1 MGGGSSILN
10 DALLKS
16 PFSFYL
22 TPEELKKFQKCF
34 LVEDLKAGEQLK
46 FAAQLS
52 ADEMKRRNTR
62 KQRRTSLRT
71 SFTEARSSLGS
82 SFTGINVLAQE
93 KDSRTSFRDAS
104 GDFVELCVVSH
115 GGLTITAHEV
125 VTSPLPKSKLAE
137 GLKGEGM
144 HNITD
149 QGPSLMKG
157 SIHVTT
163 KQKGDVLSTSGNITL
178 LITKHDDKDK
188 LVTQCNIISTA
199 TVDTTL
205 LRLQYSKV
213 ARFKRQFP
221 EAAAKII
228 AIIDIHPA
236 DILSQLPF
244 MQYASM
250 QELLLLSQ
258 IVHLESYKAGE
269 VLFRKGDREAP
280 ENAKFFVV
288 LKGTVNLVA
297 EKEATILRTSSLGQ
311 SVTSSLTSTC
321 KRSMDVVRNM
331 GSGRNMVSGRNI
343 GSSFLAKRDKDGNVV
358 AHSTS
363 PLQSKSSSKSLLGM
377 EREYDVITTFGE
389 GMYFGEMA
397 VMSDL
402 PRTGTASCKDDVLCY
417 NMNKKEFLSFM
428 SLSPIV
434 KREVT
439 SLMQRRMMEFL
450 LRCHVSFLAE
460 FSREHLLD
468 RAKVLVIHPILPAG
482 TVIIRQ
488 GDVGETFYILL
499 DGEVEVSITG
509 EDGITRIVGRHGSD
523 LSDQKKIMP
532 FYFGML
538 AWTQA
543 DSTRV
548 ATVTASKPTV
558 LLSMN
563 KNDFRYLF
571 DGSEAMAKFNIR
583 LLGTKISLTNIL
595 DYPDGCAAFKKFLQ
609 KEFALENME
618 CLERCRAYRKIQGFG
633 PSRGDIEAKI
643 RTRQG
648 SINGKDTFE
657 PTERSQEHKRAREKS
672 DEEARG
678 VDALLIYDEFI
689 SDSAA
694 KQVNIKGSVRV
705 ALDNAM
711 QERRFPEDLFQA
723 TEHELIFL
731 MERDNFGR
739 WKQTVEFSEFLAS
752 CGTPYEM

>member
-1 MGGGSSILN
+1 MVLY
-10 DALLKS
+10 
-16 PFSFYL
+16 PH
-22 TPEELKKFQKCF
+22 
-34 LVEDLKAGEQLK
+34 
-46 FAAQLS
+46 
-52 ADEMKRRNTR
+52 
-62 KQRRTSLRT
+62 
-71 SFTEARSSLGS
+71 SSLSPDRRPKTKTKTKGRKTS
-82 SFTGINVLAQE
+82 VVLYPHP
-93 KDSRTSFRDAS
+93 T
-104 GDFVELCVVSH
+104 VVS
-115 GGLTITAHEV
+115 TAHEV

-163 KQKGDVLSTSGNITL
+163 KLRGDVLSTSGNITL

-205 LRLQYSKV
+205 LRLQYAKV

-280 ENAKFFVV
+280 EDAKFFVV

-297 EKEATILRTSSLGQ
+297 EKEAAILRTSSLGQ
-311 SVTSSLTSTC
+311 SVASSLTSTC

-331 GSGRNMVSGRNI
+331 GSGRNT

-358 AHSTS
+358 AKSPS
-363 PLQSKSSSKSLLGM
+363 PLQSKSSSRNVLGM
-377 EREYDVITTFGE
+377 EHEYDVITTFGE
-389 GMYFGEMA
+389 GMCFGEMA

-417 NMNKKEFLSFM
+417 SMNKREFLSFT
-428 SLSPIV
+428 SLSPLV

-450 LRCHVSFLAE
+450 LRCQVSFLAE

-468 RAKVLVIHPILPAG
+468 RAKVLVIHPILPVG
-482 TVIIRQ
+482 TVVVKQ

-548 ATVTASKPTV
+548 ATVTTSKPTV

-563 KNDFRYLF
+563 KDDFRILF

-583 LLGTKISLTNIL
+583 LLRTKVSLTNIL

-618 CLERCRAYRKIQGFG
+618 CLERCRAYRKIKGFA
-633 PSRGDIEAKI
+633 PSRGEIEAKI

-648 SINGKDTFE
+648 SINGKDAFE
-657 PTERSQEHKRAREKS
+657 PTERSLERERARDKL

-678 VDALLIYDEFI
+678 VEALLIYDEFI

-711 QERRFPEDLFQA
+711 QESRFPEDLFQA
-723 TEHELIFL
+723 TEHELILL

-739 WKQTVEFSEFLAS
+739 WKQNVEFSEFLAS

>member
-1 MGGGSSILN
+1 
-10 DALLKS
+10 
-16 PFSFYL
+16 
-22 TPEELKKFQKCF
+22 
-34 LVEDLKAGEQLK
+34 
-46 FAAQLS
+46 
-52 ADEMKRRNTR
+52 
-62 KQRRTSLRT
+62 
-71 SFTEARSSLGS
+71 
-82 SFTGINVLAQE
+82 
-93 KDSRTSFRDAS
+93 
-104 GDFVELCVVSH
+104 
-115 GGLTITAHEV
+115 
-125 VTSPLPKSKLAE
+125 
-137 GLKGEGM
+137 M

-163 KQKGDVLSTSGNITL
+163 KQQGDVLSTSGNITL

-188 LVTQCNIISTA
+188 MVTQCNIISTA

-205 LRLQYSKV
+205 LRLQYAKV

-244 MQYASM
+244 EMST
-250 QELLLLSQ
+250 QEVLFMSQ

-280 ENAKFFVV
+280 EDAKIFFVI
-288 LKGTVNLVA
+288 KGTVNLVA

-311 SVTSSLTSTC
+311 SVASSLTLAR
-321 KRSMDVVRNM
+321 KRSMDAITLVRNM
-331 GSGRNMVSGRNI
+331 GSGRNI
-343 GSSFLAKRDKDGNVV
+343 GSSFLAKRDTDDNVV
-358 AHSTS
+358 AHSSS

-417 NMNKKEFLSFM
+417 TMSKKEFLSFM
-428 SLSPIV
+428 SLSPTV
-434 KREVT
+434 KRDVT
-439 SLMQRRMMEFL
+439 ILMQRRMMEFL
-450 LRCHVSFLAE
+450 LRCHISFLAE

-468 RAKVLVIHPILPAG
+468 RAQVLVIHPTLPAS
-482 TVIIRQ
+482 TVVIRQ

-499 DGEVEVSITG
+499 DGEVEVSVTG
-509 EDGITRIVGRHGSD
+509 EDGITRVVGRHGSD

-538 AWTQA
+538 ALA
-543 DSTRV
+543 DSTHV
-548 ATVTASKPTV
+548 ATVTASKPTA
-558 LLSMN
+558 LLSMS
-563 KNDFRYLF
+563 KDDFRYLF

-583 LLGTKISLTNIL
+583 LLGAKISLTNIL

-618 CLERCRAYRKIQGFG
+618 CLENCRAYRKIQGSH
-633 PSRGDIEAKI
+633 PSRENIEAKI
-643 RTRQG
+643 RIRQG
-648 SINGKDTFE
+648 PVNGKDTSE
-657 PTERSQEHKRAREKS
+657 PTERSQEHERVREKL

-705 ALDNAM
+705 TLDKAM

-731 MERDNFGR
+731 MERDNFRR
-739 WKQTVEFSEFLAS
+739 WKHTVEFSEFLTS
-752 CGTPYEM
+752 CGTHYEM